1 MKHWSGLNHITINKN
16 KSLIVTTKI
25 TTEQERKLLNSL
37 AWLCRK
43 EEK

>member
-25 TTEQERKLLNSL
+25 TAEQESYLI
-37 AWLCRK
+37 AWLGYAERK
-43 EEK
+43 KND